1 MKHGFVRV
9 AAATPSIKVADCAY
23 NADRICAIA
32 LEAPAD
38 TALMVFPELCMTGST
53 CGDLWL
59 QDTLLRGA
67 SAALETVLSRTVSVD
82 AVLVV
87 GLPVRVNGGLYNAAA
102 VCYHGN
108 LLGVVPKVGLT
119 NADGRHFTAGDGL
132 DVVTTVAGQS
142 VRVCANQVFACWQ
155 LPDFRIG
162 VVIGEDVDRAK
173 ALCQNGA
180 TVIVNPTAVC
190 AQVGRM
196 EQKRRQALV
205 WSETWC
211 CGYVCA
217 NAGEGESTSDAV
229 YAGHNVIA
237 ENGTI
242 VAEAAPFA
250 SGLVATEL
258 DLGKLT
264 HDRRKNALFMPK
276 ADIVPAWFDMPI
288 KTLTLTRKVSPAP
301 FIPDTDAEKRER
313 FEEIL
318 HIQAAGLAARLKHTR
333 SNAVI
338 GLSGGLDSALALM
351 VAVRAYDLLG
361 KPRTDLHTAT
371 MPCFGTTSR
380 TKNNAYILATA
391 CGTTLHEIDI
401 TASVTQHLTDIG
413 HGGDHDVTY
422 ENAQARER
430 TQVLMDLANRFG
442 GLVIGTGDLSELV
455 LGWATYNGDHMSMY
469 GVNGSI
475 PKTLVR
481 YLVAYEAARIGGDTE
496 TALNDILDT
505 PVSPELLPPENG
517 EIAQK
522 TEQLVGPYEL
532 HDFFLFY
539 LLRYGASP
547 SKIYRLANAAF
558 DGKYPPEE
566 IKKWLVTFIRRFF
579 AQQFKRSCLPDGPHV
594 GSVGVSP
601 RGEWQMPSDASAT
614 LWITEAE
621 QL

>member
-1 MKHGFVRV
+1 MKHGLVRV
-9 AAATPSIKVADCAY
+9 AVATPSIKVADCGY
-23 NADRICAIA
+23 NAERICS
-32 LEAPAD
+32 LVLDAPAD
-38 TALMVFPELCMTGST
+38 TALMVFPELCITGST

-82 AVLVV
+82 AVLVI
-87 GLPVRVNGGLYNAAA
+87 GLPIRAGGALYNAAA

-108 LLGVVPKVGLT
+108 LLGVVPKVALNHE
-119 NADGRHFTAGDGL
+119 NARYFTSGDGVDL
-132 DVVTTVAGQS
+132 VTTVAGQS
-142 VRVCANQVFACWQ
+142 TRVCADQIFACWQ
-155 LPDFRIG
+155 LPDFAVG
-162 VVIGEDVDRAK
+162 VAIGEDADRA
-173 ALCQNGA
+173 AVLAQNGA
-180 TVIVNPTAVC
+180 TVIANPAAVC
-190 AQVGRM
+190 AQVGRT
-196 EQKRRQALV
+196 EQQTRMAIAR
-205 WSETWC
+205 SEMAC
-211 CGYVCA
+211 CGYLYA
-217 NAGEGESTSDAV
+217 NAGDGESTSDAV
-229 YAGHNVIA
+229 FAGHNVIA
-237 ENGTI
+237 ENGTLLR
-242 VAEAAPFA
+242 EAAPFA
-250 SGLVATEL
+250 TGMTATEL
-258 DLGKLT
+258 DLGRLA
-264 HDRRKNALFMPK
+264 HDRRQNTLFAPKSQIAL
-276 ADIVPAWFDMPI
+276 AWFDMPI

-301 FIPDTDAEKRER
+301 FIPDGDAEQRAR

-351 VAVRAYDLLG
+351 VAVRAYDLLC
-361 KPRTDLHTAT
+361 KPHAELHTAT

-380 TKNNAYILATA
+380 TLNNARMLAAA
-391 CGTTLHEIDI
+391 CETTLHEIDI
-401 TASVTQHLTDIG
+401 TASVTQHLSDIG
-413 HGGDHDVTY
+413 HGGEHDVTY

-481 YLVAYEAARIGGDTE
+481 HLVAYEAARIGGDTG
-496 TALNDILDT
+496 TALNDILNT

-539 LLRYGASP
+539 LLRYGTSP
-547 SKIYRLANAAF
+547 TKIYRLACHAF

-566 IKKWLVTFIRRFF
+566 IKKWLVTFMRRFF
-579 AQQFKRSCLPDGPHV
+579 AQQFKRSCLPDGPTV

-601 RGEWQMPSDASAT
+601 RGGWQMPSDASAA
-614 LWITEAE
+614 LWIAEAE
-621 QL
+621 NL